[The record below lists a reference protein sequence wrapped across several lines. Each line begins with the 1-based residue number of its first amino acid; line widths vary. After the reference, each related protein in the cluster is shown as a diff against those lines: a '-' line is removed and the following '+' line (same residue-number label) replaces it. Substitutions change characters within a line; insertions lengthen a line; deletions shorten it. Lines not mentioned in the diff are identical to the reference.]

1 MTHLSCSL
9 SSPKPVSNCESVPMA
24 KEIERK
30 FLVSGQRWRTFANE
44 GIAIRQAYIVAQE
57 DRSLRVRI
65 YGDGRARLTLKVGQ
79 AALVRDEYEFDIDR
93 DEAEDMLRHAI
104 GNVIEKVRYKVP
116 HEGHVWEVDV
126 YSGVH
131 RGLVIAEVELSSIH
145 DEPDLPNWVGR
156 EVTGESQY
164 SNQSMALGI
173 SNGASLRQLA

>member
-1 MTHLSCSL
+1 
-9 SSPKPVSNCESVPMA
+9 MA

-30 FLVSGQRWRTFANE
+30 FLVSNQRWRAFADE

-65 YGDGRARLTLKVGQ
+65 YGDGRARVTLKIGHT
-79 AALVRDEYEFDIDR
+79 ALVRDEYEHPVDR

-104 GNVIEKVRYKVP
+104 GKVIEKVRYKVP

-126 YSGVH
+126 YDGAH

-145 DEPDLPNWVGR
+145 DEPELPNWVGR

-164 SNQSMALGI
+164 SNQSMALGAT
-173 SNGASLRQLA
+173 SGASLHQLA

>member
-1 MTHLSCSL
+1 
-9 SSPKPVSNCESVPMA
+9 MA

-44 GIAIRQAYIVAQE
+44 GVAIRQAYIVAQD

-65 YGDGRARLTLKVGQ
+65 YGDGRARLTIKVGHT
-79 AALVRDEYEFDIDR
+79 ALVRDEYEVEIGR
-93 DEAEDMLRHAI
+93 DEADDMLRQAL
-104 GNVIEKVRYKVP
+104 GNVIEKVRYRVP
-116 HEGHVWEVDV
+116 HEGHIWEIDV
-126 YSGVH
+126 YGGAH

-145 DEPDLPNWVGR
+145 DEPAMPNWVGR

>member
-1 MTHLSCSL
+1 
-9 SSPKPVSNCESVPMA
+9 MA

-30 FLVSGQRWRTFANE
+30 FLVSGQRWRTFADE
-44 GIAIRQAYIVAQE
+44 GVAIRQAYIVAQE

-65 YGDGRARLTLKVGQ
+65 YGDGKARMTLKIGHAV
-79 AALVRDEYEFDIDR
+79 LVRDEYEYDIDR

-116 HEGHVWEVDV
+116 HEGHVWEIDV
-126 YSGVH
+126 YGGAH
-131 RGLVIAEVELSSIH
+131 KGLIIAEVELASIH
-145 DEPDLPNWVGR
+145 EEPELPNWVGR

-164 SNQSMALGI
+164 SNQSMALGV

>member
-1 MTHLSCSL
+1 MFP
-9 SSPKPVSNCESVPMA
+9 SPKPISNCESEPMA

-30 FLVSGQRWRTFANE
+30 FLVSGQRWRTFADE
-44 GIAIRQAYIVAQE
+44 GIAIRQAYIVAQD

-65 YGDGRARLTLKVGQ
+65 YGNGQSRITLKVGHT
-79 AALVRDEYEFDIDR
+79 ALVRDEYEFEIDR

-104 GNVIEKVRYKVP
+104 GNVIQKVRYKVP

-126 YSGVH
+126 YEGAH
-131 RGLVIAEVELSSIH
+131 RGLVIAEVELASIH
-145 DEPDLPNWVGR
+145 DDPALPNWVGR

-173 SNGASLRQLA
+173 SDGARLHQLA

>member
-1 MTHLSCSL
+1 
-9 SSPKPVSNCESVPMA
+9 MA

-30 FLVSGQRWRTFANE
+30 FLVSGQRWRTFADE
-44 GIAIRQAYIVAQE
+44 GVAIRQAYIVAQD

-65 YGDGRARLTLKVGQ
+65 YGDGRARITLKIGH

-93 DEAEDMLRHAI
+93 DEAEDMLRQAL
-104 GNVIEKVRYKVP
+104 GNVIEKVRHKVP

-126 YSGVH
+126 YNGAH

-145 DEPDLPNWVGR
+145 DEPQMPNWVGR
-156 EVTGESQY
+156 EVTGETRY
-164 SNQSMALGI
+164 SNQSMALGV

>member
-1 MTHLSCSL
+1 
-9 SSPKPVSNCESVPMA
+9 MA

-44 GIAIRQAYIVAQE
+44 GVAIRQAYIVAQD

-65 YGDGRARLTLKVGQ
+65 YGDGRARLTIKVGHT
-79 AALVRDEYEFDIDR
+79 ALVRDEYEVEISR
-93 DEAEDMLRHAI
+93 EEAEDMLRHAI
-104 GNVIEKVRYKVP
+104 GNVIEKVRYKVA
-116 HEGHVWEVDV
+116 HEGHVWEIDV
-126 YSGVH
+126 YDGVH

-145 DEPDLPNWVGR
+145 DEPDMPNWVGR

-164 SNQSMALGI
+164 SNQSMALGF

>member
-1 MTHLSCSL
+1 
-9 SSPKPVSNCESVPMA
+9 MA

-30 FLVSGQRWRTFANE
+30 FLVSGQRWRTFADE
-44 GIAIRQAYIVAQE
+44 GIAIRQAYIVAQD

-65 YGDGRARLTLKVGQ
+65 FGDGRARTTLKIGHAV
-79 AALVRDEYEFDIDR
+79 LVRDEYEYDIDR

-126 YSGVH
+126 YGGAH
-131 RGLVIAEVELSSIH
+131 KGLIIAEVELASIH
-145 DEPDLPNWVGR
+145 DEPNLPNWVGR

-164 SNQSMALGI
+164 SNQSMALGV

>member
-1 MTHLSCSL
+1 
-9 SSPKPVSNCESVPMA
+9 MA

-30 FLVSGQRWRTFANE
+30 FLVSGQRWRTYADK
-44 GIAIRQAYIVAQE
+44 GVAIRQAYVVAQD

-65 YGDGRARLTLKVGQ
+65 YGDGRARITLKVGH

-104 GNVIEKVRYKVP
+104 GNVIEKVRYRVP
-116 HEGHVWEVDV
+116 HEGHVWEIDV
-126 YSGVH
+126 YDGAH
-131 RGLVIAEVELSSIH
+131 RGLVIAEVELASIH

-164 SNQSMALGI
+164 SNQSMALGA
-173 SNGASLRQLA
+173 SNGASLQRLA

>member
-1 MTHLSCSL
+1 MTHFSCSL
-9 SSPKPVSNCESVPMA
+9 PSPKPISNCESEPMA

-30 FLVSGQRWRTFANE
+30 FLVSGQRWRTFADE
-44 GIAIRQAYIVAQE
+44 GVAIRQAYIVAQE

-65 YGDGRARLTLKVGQ
+65 YGDGKARMTLKIGHAV
-79 AALVRDEYEFDIDR
+79 LVRDEYEYDIDR

-116 HEGHVWEVDV
+116 YEGHVWEIDV
-126 YSGVH
+126 YGGAH
-131 RGLVIAEVELSSIH
+131 KGLVIAEVELASINE
-145 DEPDLPNWVGR
+145 EPELPNWVGR

-164 SNQSMALGI
+164 SNQSMALGV